1 MKPLGC
7 SEGCHKSD
15 GNLLVV
21 DPAKDLKHINI
32 KFNPRIN

>member
-1 MKPLGC
+1 MKLLGC

-21 DPAKDLKHINI
+21 NPAKDLII
-32 KFNPRIN
+32 VI